1 VAKVDATPGA
11 LIKSSEPMRNRVNDE
26 ERLELVHRFFNGTGS
41 SYDFMVHFATFGI
54 DRRWKRRILA
64 LLPQNPKRILDF
76 ACGTGILT
84 VAIARRYPDCRVVGV
99 ELREEYL
106 QHAREKVRRLGL
118 RNVELVLSRAEDYRS
133 AEPFDCV
140 CSSYLAKYAE
150 LPLLTCNTRD
160 MLPSGGLLLMHD
172 FTYPP
177 TTTLR
182 FFWRAYFKAM
192 QTLGSRAFRAWHEI
206 FFGLPQLI
214 EQTRWVE
221 ELQGAL
227 RENRFQDICVEPLT
241 LHGSAIVTARKH
253 NPSP

>member
-64 LLPQNPKRILDF
+64 LLPRNPARILDL

-84 VAIARRYPDCRVVGV
+84 TAIARRYPDCRVIGV
-99 ELREEYL
+99 ELRDEYL
-106 QHAREKVRRLGL
+106 QYAREKVRRLGL
-118 RNVELVLSRAEDYRS
+118 RNVELVLSRAEDYSTRKR
-133 AEPFDCV
+133 FDCV
-140 CSSYLAKYAE
+140 CSSYLAKYAD
-150 LPLLTCNTRD
+150 LPLLIRNNAT
-160 MLPSGGLLLMHD
+160 MLEDGGLVLMHD
-172 FTYPP
+172 FIYPP
-177 TTTLR
+177 TATLR
-182 FFWRAYFKAM
+182 FFWRAYFKSM
-192 QTLGSRAFRAWHEI
+192 QTLGSRAFRAWREI
-206 FFGLPQLI
+206 FFGLPCVI

-227 RENRFQDICVEPLT
+227 RENRFQDIRVEPLT

-253 NPSP
+253 TPSP